1 MSARYIFDAGAI
13 GIGATLVMDLWNL
26 FLRRTFG
33 IPSLSF
39 CLVGRW
45 LRHMPG
51 AFRHS
56 SIAAAQ
62 RKPFECTVGWVAHY
76 ALGVLFGLV
85 FAVLVPGDWF
95 AQPAPLP
102 VLLYGVGT
110 AVFPFF
116 IVQPSLGLG
125 VAASR
130 APKPA
135 RARLKTLATHAVF
148 GVALYA
154 TALGMSCLPWVNP

>member
-1 MSARYIFDAGAI
+1 MSARYIFGAGAI

-56 SIAAAQ
+56 RRSQ
-62 RKPFECTVGWVAHY
+62 
-76 ALGVLFGLV
+76 
-85 FAVLVPGDWF
+85 AVP
-95 AQPAPLP
+95 PI
-102 VLLYGVGT
+102 T
-110 AVFPFF
+110 AYWC
-116 IVQPSLGLG
+116 
-125 VAASR
+125 A
-130 APKPA
+130 
-135 RARLKTLATHAVF
+135 
-148 GVALYA
+148 
-154 TALGMSCLPWVNP
+154 